1 MYYTCIRYKYN
12 IERRGD
18 RKMTLSI
25 EAIRNRVSVRTFDKK
40 VVSESTIGEI
50 DKYINQLKNP
60 FQVPIEF
67 RVLDAKKYGL
77 SSPVIIGAEMYVAA
91 KYKKAQ
97 NAELA
102 FGYAF
107 EKFILFAT
115 SLGLGTVWLAA
126 TIDRKAFEKAVALT
140 EGEVMPAVSPIGYP
154 AKKRSIR
161 ENLMRMGMKSDDR
174 LPFET
179 LFFNGDFQHHLK
191 ESEAGQ
197 LLLPLQMLRL
207 SPSATNKQ
215 PWRIVADGNKIH
227 FYEEKTK
234 GYANETSGDIQKV
247 DIGIAI
253 CHFEIAANEKGLKGS
268 IIQNDPGIIKP
279 NNTEYIATY
288 ELEE

>member
-40 VVSESTIGEI
+40 IVSEFTIGEI

>member
-40 VVSESTIGEI
+40 IVSESTIGEI

-91 KYKKAQ
+91 KYKKAP

-140 EGEVMPAVSPIGYP
+140 KGEVMPAVSPIGYP

-253 CHFEIAANEKGLKGS
+253 CHFEIAANEKGLKVS

>member
-25 EAIRNRVSVRTFDKK
+25 EAIRNKVSVRTFDKK
-40 VVSESTIGEI
+40 IVSESTIGEI

-91 KYKKAQ
+91 KYKKAP

-234 GYANETSGDIQKV
+234 GYANEASGDIQKV

-288 ELEE
+288 ELEK

>member
-12 IERRGD
+12 IEQRGD

-40 VVSESTIGEI
+40 IVSESTIGEI

-91 KYKKAQ
+91 KYKKAP

-268 IIQNDPGIIKP
+268 IIQSDPGIIKP

>member
-40 VVSESTIGEI
+40 IVSESTIGEI

-91 KYKKAQ
+91 KYKKAP

-161 ENLMRMGMKSDDR
+161 ENLMRMGIKSDDR

-288 ELEE
+288 ELEK

>member
-18 RKMTLSI
+18 RKMALSI

-40 VVSESTIGEI
+40 IVSESTIGEI
-50 DKYINQLKNP
+50 DKYINHLKNP

-91 KYKKAQ
+91 KYKKAP